1 MIDVLFA
8 DRVVCVVR
16 CPQIPDA
23 AELCLALKAGGIRTI
38 ELTFT
43 TPDVLRHLTD
53 AAEQPDVVVG
63 AGTVLTATDAK
74 AAIDAGARFL
84 VTPGLRPEVATV
96 AREAGVP
103 FLMGALTPTEVLTA
117 DELGAAAVKIF
128 PASAFGPRYL
138 RDLHGPYP
146 HLRLVPSGG
155 ITAENA
161 GDYLAAGAAAVTAGT
176 GVVPPEVVA
185 AADWSAITRRAAE
198 FTGGL

>member
-1 MIDVLFA
+1 MIDQLFA

-16 CPQIPDA
+16 CPEIPDA
-23 AELCLALKAGGIRTI
+23 PQLCLALKAGGIRTI

-43 TPDVLRHLTD
+43 TPDVLRHL
-53 AAEQPDVVVG
+53 AAAAGLPDVVVG
-63 AGTVLTATDAK
+63 AGTVLTAADAK

-84 VTPGLRPEVATV
+84 VTPGLRPDVATV

-103 FLMGALTPTEVLTA
+103 FLMGALTPTEVLAA
-117 DELGAAAVKIF
+117 DELGATAVKIF

-146 HLRLVPSGG
+146 HVRLVPSGG

-161 GDYLAAGAAAVTAGT
+161 PEYLQAGAAAVTAGT
-176 GVVPPEVVA
+176 GVVPPAAVA
-185 AADWSAITRRAAE
+185 AADWSTLTRRAAE